1 MSVTLLV
8 VDLWQ
13 HCIKSLCCIRS
24 GVPRGDVNPIHILYG
39 APPVPYVPV
48 RVTRGALIARTERT
62 VERTPL
68 SMSLWNDLSDPVFD
82 GVGLAGSRART
93 MYFYWPQLLYHF
105 LSSTVFPFLLFLTI
119 PNQKFIVMA
128 TLRMVENRCLWSIML
143 GNANEAE
150 NLDLVIVDYP
160 RNFLDWKLNYK
171 QR

>member
-1 MSVTLLV
+1 MCCSTADTHLKLLDHLFSVPVFSLGVFLSVILLI

-39 APPVPYVPV
+39 ALPVPYVLV
-48 RVTRGALIARTERT
+48 RVTRGALIARTERA

-82 GVGLAGSRART
+82 GVGLAGSRAGT
-93 MYFYWPQLLYHF
+93 TFFYWPKLLYHF

-119 PNQKFIVMA
+119 PNKKFIVVT
-128 TLRMVENRCLWSIML
+128 TLRMVGNR
-143 GNANEAE
+143 
-150 NLDLVIVDYP
+150 
-160 RNFLDWKLNYK
+160 
-171 QR
+171 